1 MKVYVSAT
9 LRNFFGRNPSIE
21 ISGESIR
28 KVLSNLTD
36 EYPEAKKVL
45 FDETEKF
52 RSFIQIYV
60 GDENH
65 TKEEYWDEEL
75 APNAELLLL
84 PAIAGGAPRESI
96 ISDERRKEVLLD
108 DK

>member
-28 KVLSNLTD
+28 KVLNNLTD

-45 FDETEKF
+45 FDETEKL

-65 TKEEYWDEEL
+65 TKEEYWDEGL
-75 APNAELLLL
+75 KPDAEILHGRLRH
-84 PAIAGGAPRESI
+84 P
-96 ISDERRKEVLLD
+96 V
-108 DK
+108 